1 MNNKLLKQNS
11 IMILYITKLIEEL
24 NKTIKL
30 LRKEYL
36 YRDKCLDIKNYK
48 EIKQYLEQCLEE
60 VFKDELEKD

>member
-36 YRDKCLDIKNYK
+36 YRDKCLDIKIYK